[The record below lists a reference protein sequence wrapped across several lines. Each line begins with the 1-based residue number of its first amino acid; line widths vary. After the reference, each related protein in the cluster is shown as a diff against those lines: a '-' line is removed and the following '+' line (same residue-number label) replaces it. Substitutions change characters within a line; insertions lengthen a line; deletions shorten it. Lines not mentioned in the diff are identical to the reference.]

1 MRKSVL
7 KGERTMITISVA
19 IEQKNLEEVLRNA
32 VNNKNDDGS
41 LRNRII
47 KNVQKA
53 DESNIKEAKEIQALL
68 KENVMSED
76 VFIERLKHNLE
87 RAHLDE
93 ITVKGTENGKAMM
106 LEAKFNLDY
115 ERLIE
120 RMKPI
125 ETKDELEE
133 VLDELDVKYN
143 LKEGYCLIEFWTDTA
158 GQDVCYELDSDDVE
172 EIISGFTEYAE
183 EYDVGEEVSIWEGSR
198 GKKGVPDDYETLV
211 ADIKEAKETLLK
223 IAERLNEGVKDEG
236 RKEKRIER
244 E

>member
-1 MRKSVL
+1 
-7 KGERTMITISVA
+7 MITLYVNIKQ
-19 IEQKNLEEVLRNA
+19 EDLEEVLKNA
-32 VNNKNDDGS
+32 VNNENDGGA

-68 KENVMSED
+68 KENGTSED
-76 VFIERLKHNLE
+76 TFIEKLKHNLE

-115 ERLIE
+115 ERLTE
-120 RMKPI
+120 KMKPI
-125 ETKDELEE
+125 ETKEELEE
-133 VLDELDVKYN
+133 VLDELDVKYKI
-143 LKEGYCLIEFWTDTA
+143 KEGYFLIEFWTDTA
-158 GQDVCYELDSDDVE
+158 GQDVCYDLDFDNVE

-183 EYDVGEEVSIWEGSR
+183 NYDIGEEVSLYANSLGENGI
-198 GKKGVPDDYETLV
+198 PDDYETLV

-223 IAERLNEGVKDEG
+223 IADRLNKGVKDEG